1 MQLRVYGRA
10 LTALRMVGPLA
21 QRIARVDRD
30 LARQLRRA
38 GASVVLNLAE
48 GECADGG
55 NRRARFDNAL
65 GSAKECIACLHCGE
79 ALLYVVAGEC
89 EQRIGKAWYHLDHG
103 SLVRVPRGVPHQTVN
118 LSPDPCRLICAQ
130 SSPKRRFEP
139 SHGMGSK

>member
-21 QRIARVDRD
+21 QRIAREDRD

-38 GASVVLNLAE
+38 GASVVLNVAE

-65 GSAKECIACLHCGE
+65 GSAKECIACLECGE
-79 ALLYVVAGEC
+79 ALLYVQAERTAEVIDVYSHVIAT
-89 EQRIGKAWYHLDHG
+89 
-103 SLVRVPRGVPHQTVN
+103 LVK
-118 LSPDPCRLICAQ
+118 L
-130 SSPKRRFEP
+130 KRR
-139 SHGMGSK
+139 